1 VVSFSTGVV
10 TMRFLIL
17 LIGIFI
23 FYLLLK
29 NYFRNLQR
37 PDRPVRPPAAENM
50 VRCAQCGVNV
60 PQTEAFFSRGEYFC
74 SDEHRKQHQQ

>member
-1 VVSFSTGVV
+1 
-10 TMRFLIL
+10 MRFLIL

-23 FYLLLK
+23 FYILLK
-29 NYFRNLQR
+29 KYFRNLQG
-37 PDRPVRPPAAENM
+37 PAPSVRPPAAAENM

-74 SDEHRKQHQQ
+74 SDEHRKRHQQ